1 MVTLGPPL
9 VIYEVGS
16 KRSQGAERSKCQK
29 PYGTM
34 LAGNI
39 EEKMQTIYG
48 SWNKPL
54 GPVGSVSI
62 YGRNGSQLENQ
73 SRVDDWTALTGK
85 HKLQVLRMLPEK
97 MSLLLPDAIF
107 PRIAALWRVG
117 VSIVMQI

>member
-1 MVTLGPPL
+1 
-9 VIYEVGS
+9 
-16 KRSQGAERSKCQK
+16 
-29 PYGTM
+29 
-34 LAGNI
+34 
-39 EEKMQTIYG
+39 MQTIYG

-85 HKLQVLRMLPEK
+85 HKLQVLKMLPEK